1 MKKIR
6 FIDLFSGCGGLSE
19 AFLGNKNFLPVKI
32 IDNDQ
37 FCYHTAMRR
46 LEKFDFKNYKKI
58 SEFRNGLLSKDFK
71 FKQFPPKEFLD
82 IKLYDDFEKYLLV
95 SKDELKL
102 EDINNNKYYDINK
115 KKIKFANPL
124 PEYFDDTSVIA
135 NENGEIVGMLAGFD
149 ITLKNNNNFL
159 NFCTK
164 TRNSFLKQH
173 NLSKLNFKNEYYW
186 KDDDGFYDFKN
197 FDFKINNN
205 NARLSIVCGYE
216 IKDNSIEY
224 MLIFFLYDVNM
235 WKDIVIEENFKITS
249 KKLSNNYIRKYRN
262 KKDK

>member
-1 MKKIR
+1 M
-6 FIDLFSGCGGLSE
+6 
-19 AFLGNKNFLPVKI
+19 
-32 IDNDQ
+32 
-37 FCYHTAMRR
+37 
-46 LEKFDFKNYKKI
+46 

-71 FKQFPPKEFLD
+71 FKQFPPNEFLGV
-82 IKLYDDFEKYLLV
+82 KLYDNFEKYLLV
-95 SKDELKL
+95 NKSEIELDEA
-102 EDINNNKYYDINK
+102 NNTKYYAIISNTEK
-115 KKIKFANPL
+115 EIKFTNPL
-124 PEYFDDTSVIA
+124 PEYFEDVEFMA
-135 NENGEIVGMLAGFD
+135 KENGEITGIVSGYKIYLN
-149 ITLKNNNNFL
+149 NNNNFL

>member
-1 MKKIR
+1 MKKVTKV
-6 FIDLFSGCGGLSE
+6 
-19 AFLGNKNFLPVKI
+19 KNNRKPYIYTAINISVVVI
-32 IDNDQ
+32 IFAILN
-37 FCYHTAMRR
+37 
-46 LEKFDFKNYKKI
+46 LWSVGDFENYKKI

-71 FKQFPPKEFLD
+71 FKQFPPNELLGV
-82 IKLYDDFEKYLLV
+82 KLYDDFEKYLLV

-173 NLSKLNFKNEYYW
+173 NLSKLNFKNEYYSEG
-186 KDDDGFYDFKN
+186 DDEFYDFKN
-197 FDFKINNN
+197 FDLQINNN
-205 NARLSIVCGYE
+205 NARFSIVCGYD
-216 IKDNSIEY
+216 IDRSSIEY
-224 MLIFFLYDVNM
+224 MIVFFLYDINF
-235 WKDIVIEENFKITS
+235 WKDVMIDEKIKITS
-249 KKLSNNYIRKYRN
+249 KKFNNNDIRKLRN